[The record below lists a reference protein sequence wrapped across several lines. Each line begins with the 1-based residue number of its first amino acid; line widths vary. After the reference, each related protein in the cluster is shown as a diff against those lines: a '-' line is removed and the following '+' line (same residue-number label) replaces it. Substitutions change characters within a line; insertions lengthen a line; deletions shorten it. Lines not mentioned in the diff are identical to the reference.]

1 MLPLPVGEGWGEGSK
16 RLKNR
21 LLIHQYYCLPPPRPS
36 PAAGFA
42 LRGRGNSWAV
52 SVLFHYTYTSS
63 AQVYVKP
70 YKTKSLHGESS
81 SGNIFLLSI
90 CKEYTMTYPPAIEKA
105 LAYLQEKNIISF
117 HRESV
122 LHKIL
127 WRCDIAIPPPI
138 LASITINVIT
148 GGINTSIRLVPI
160 MLIFIYGFNV
170 HASAGLWIFI
180 FVFNAIFWGLFLAL
194 LERYARRKFALLSWQ
209 EIQNL
214 PDEKP

>member
-1 MLPLPVGEGWGEGSK
+1 
-16 RLKNR
+16 
-21 LLIHQYYCLPPPRPS
+21 
-36 PAAGFA
+36 
-42 LRGRGNSWAV
+42 
-52 SVLFHYTYTSS
+52 
-63 AQVYVKP
+63 
-70 YKTKSLHGESS
+70 
-81 SGNIFLLSI
+81 
-90 CKEYTMTYPPAIEKA
+90 MTYPPAIEKA

-127 WRCDIAIPPPI
+127 WRSGIAIPPPI
-138 LASITINVIT
+138 LANITINIIT

-194 LERYARRKFALLSWQ
+194 LERYARHKFALLSWQ

>member
-1 MLPLPVGEGWGEGSK
+1 
-16 RLKNR
+16 
-21 LLIHQYYCLPPPRPS
+21 
-36 PAAGFA
+36 
-42 LRGRGNSWAV
+42 
-52 SVLFHYTYTSS
+52 
-63 AQVYVKP
+63 
-70 YKTKSLHGESS
+70 
-81 SGNIFLLSI
+81 
-90 CKEYTMTYPPAIEKA
+90 MTYPPAIEKA

-117 HRESV
+117 HR
-122 LHKIL
+122 KIL
-127 WRCDIAIPPPI
+127 WRSGIAIPPPI
-138 LASITINVIT
+138 LANITINIIT

-214 PDEKP
+214 SDEKL

>member
-1 MLPLPVGEGWGEGSK
+1 
-16 RLKNR
+16 
-21 LLIHQYYCLPPPRPS
+21 
-36 PAAGFA
+36 
-42 LRGRGNSWAV
+42 
-52 SVLFHYTYTSS
+52 
-63 AQVYVKP
+63 
-70 YKTKSLHGESS
+70 
-81 SGNIFLLSI
+81 
-90 CKEYTMTYPPAIEKA
+90 MTYPPAIEKA

-127 WRCDIAIPPPI
+127 WRSGIAIPPPI
-138 LASITINVIT
+138 LANITINIIT

-170 HASAGLWIFI
+170 HASAELWIFI

-214 PDEKP
+214 PDEKL